1 MAPQHLRLLLLLL
14 LPPPQR
20 RSRARTPS
28 IAGLSRF
35 HDPSSVGWM
44 MQKTCPSFGTFR
56 SRNPRS
62 PLRPA
67 TVTGETVRKKPY
79 TRQTDPAACC
89 SLSLSP
95 MSGSTASEAQPRR
108 WHARENCHQSAW
120 PVAPARSPPA
130 PPLHGPSA
138 RGTRAHE
145 PVDPPEPRV
154 PASASQLRTLAVVQ
168 LVGIPSELRT
178 CCKDIP
184 ELGLCEPA
192 APLDNQV
199 FNRGQ

>member
-1 MAPQHLRLLLLLL
+1 
-14 LPPPQR
+14 
-20 RSRARTPS
+20 
-28 IAGLSRF
+28 
-35 HDPSSVGWM
+35 
-44 MQKTCPSFGTFR
+44 
-56 SRNPRS
+56 
-62 PLRPA
+62 
-67 TVTGETVRKKPY
+67 
-79 TRQTDPAACC
+79 
-89 SLSLSP
+89 

-120 PVAPARSPPA
+120 PVAPARSPPRRLSTDL
-130 PPLHGPSA
+130 PPVEPE
-138 RGTRAHE
+138 AHE
-145 PVDPPEPRV
+145 PVDRPEPRV
-154 PASASQLRTLAVVQ
+154 PASASQLRTLVVVQ

>member
-1 MAPQHLRLLLLLL
+1 MDDAKNVPLLRHISFAQ
-14 LPPPQR
+14 PTQPTTTR
-20 RSRARTPS
+20 HRDRGNCKKKKRIRAKL
-28 IAGLSRF
+28 IL
-35 HDPSSVGWM
+35 
-44 MQKTCPSFGTFR
+44 Q
-56 SRNPRS
+56 
-62 PLRPA
+62 
-67 TVTGETVRKKPY
+67 
-79 TRQTDPAACC
+79 PAA
-89 SLSLSP
+89 LSLSP

-154 PASASQLRTLAVVQ
+154 PASASQLRTLVVVQ